1 MNTKTSITTKTHSTS
16 VDGVNAR
23 TEIVAN
29 ITEINTR
36 IVKLNGGVMRVK
48 HKAPQRKE
56 YKLQITQHLSDW
68 GSNPLNDD
76 YEYADI
82 IVIGND
88 SCGARN
94 VSEYAELYD
103 RIVEHA
109 IVGDMD
115 YMILNY
121 NRNGYKN
128 VSEVIEDYLWVKP
141 NKYQTGKVK
150 KCFEKRYGEPDSHY
164 YDEDLID
171 AVSRSNKKILDY
183 FSETITIKSPNR
195 QAPFRCMYPFIGTII
210 EKLIEQK
217 NAYADTILS
226 RCIAH
231 NKNIYEKVKELRAI
245 QYGEGK
251 NAYSMFR
258 LCFYTDNNVIEA
270 FEMKQHV
277 FIVANLIRMNTYLDS
292 DLIKRLNSY
301 CDKILD
307 IAREEG
313 DYVF

>member
-16 VDGVNAR
+16 VDGVNAN
-23 TEIVAN
+23 TKIIAN

-36 IVKLNGGVMRVK
+36 IVKLNGGVMRIK

-56 YKLQITQHLSDW
+56 YKLQITQHLPDW

-76 YEYADI
+76 YEYENV

-164 YDEDLID
+164 YDEDLIAD
-171 AVSRSNKKILDY
+171 LLTLFTPHAWTSRGIAGCVQREWARVVYPTDIYNDKDIDRFEAFYFGLYMDYEAEYRGDSEWFTFCGFEDEDYILNEIASA
-183 FSETITIKSPNR
+183 F
-195 QAPFRCMYPFIGTII
+195 GT
-210 EKLIEQK
+210 
-217 NAYADTILS
+217 
-226 RCIAH
+226 
-231 NKNIYEKVKELRAI
+231 KNI
-245 QYGEGK
+245 
-251 NAYSMFR
+251 
-258 LCFYTDNNVIEA
+258 
-270 FEMKQHV
+270 
-277 FIVANLIRMNTYLDS
+277 
-292 DLIKRLNSY
+292 SY
-301 CDKILD
+301 HP
-307 IAREEG
+307 
-313 DYVF
+313 YY